1 MSFDRRALLGG
12 LSALGLSAGLAPDM
26 ADAATPNPTLPTT
39 PARPRRFRKPISSL
53 TRRDPDLMAY
63 RAAIPLMKSSGYWD
77 TQIALHADMSHRHHG
92 SWRFLPWHRLQLVW
106 FERQIA
112 RLSGKADF
120 SMPYWDWD
128 DDRVPDIFFDDPVLL
143 APGREASRG
152 ESIRGFLANTGQR
165 FTGRITD
172 NFATFFGRPRAGAVQ
187 ASRYY
192 SGSCEWSG
200 HNMIHGFVGGDM
212 GRLDRSPNDPLFWMH
227 HANID
232 RIWTVWAARQSAS
245 VYPQTWRN
253 ELLDG
258 FVDTNGRPV
267 APAYAFTTLDTASF
281 GYAYPVDTTPPV
293 VFLVGPEGAGA
304 PTVKRVKDYAW
315 AMKRIDAFTG
325 EIDISPAIAAGLSAT
340 AVGYVEAT
348 PDPTA
353 SSIVSILATA
363 KNDGRELFRDTI
375 HMVGMGHMMGSQGHR
390 INLDKIWG
398 QARDTGGI
406 KLTATAAPLAGRRA
420 GESPAYLDTFI
431 VDARVSFSS

>member
-12 LSALGLSAGLAPDM
+12 LSALGLSAGLAPGL

-39 PARPRRFRKPISSL
+39 PTASRPRRLRKPISSL
-53 TRRDPDLMAY
+53 TRRDPDLAAY
-63 RAAIPLMKSSGYWD
+63 RTAIPLMKASGYWD
-77 TQIALHADMSHRHHG
+77 AQIALHADMSHRHHG

-128 DDRVPDIFFDDPVLL
+128 DDRVPDVFYDDPVFL
-143 APGREASRG
+143 APGREAGRG
-152 ESIRGFLANTGQR
+152 ESIRGFLSSTGQR

-172 NFATFFGRPRAGAVQ
+172 NFATFFGRPRAGAIQ

-232 RIWTVWAARQSAS
+232 RIWSVWNARQSAG
-245 VYPQTWRN
+245 VYPQAWRN
-253 ELLDG
+253 EQLDG
-258 FVDTNGRPV
+258 YVDTLGRPV
-267 APAYAFTTLDTASF
+267 PPALASSTLDTATF

-293 VFLVGPEGAGA
+293 VFLAAPGA
-304 PTVKRVKDYAW
+304 PVRRVKDYAW

-325 EIDISPAIAAGLSAT
+325 VIDISAAAAAGLSAT
-340 AVGYVEAT
+340 AIGYVEAT

-353 SSIVSILATA
+353 TSVVTLVATA
-363 KNDGRELFRDTI
+363 RNGGRELFRDTVY
-375 HMVGMGHMMGSQGHR
+375 MVGMGHVMGSQGHR
-390 INLDKIWG
+390 ITLDPIWG
-398 QARDTGGI
+398 AANTGGI
-406 KLTATAAPLAGRRA
+406 RLTATAAPLAGRRS
-420 GESPAYLDTFI
+420 GETPAYLDTFI
-431 VDARVSFSS
+431 VDARVSFAG